1 MNKLLNQGFIDQKQ
15 LNENIRLSN
24 YSLTRIK
31 DLKTFIED
39 NVSYKYIVNCFLD
52 SGLEQMIKNNK
63 AQLDLLRF
71 IEERMNK
78 ISNQAYIDNTQ
89 LTENI
94 QMSQLILS
102 KIQYLK
108 TLIEHNISD
117 TGIAESLNSILDHL
131 IKINE
136 SQIELSKSI
145 ALSNGIIGV

>member
-1 MNKLLNQGFIDQKQ
+1 MNKLLNQGFIDKKQ

-31 DLKTFIED
+31 DLKNLIED
-39 NVSYKYIVNCFLD
+39 NVSYKYIASCFLD
-52 SGLEQMIKNNK
+52 SGLEQIIKNNK

-71 IEERMNK
+71 IEQRMNK
-78 ISNQAYIDNTQ
+78 ISKKAYIDETQ

-94 QMSQLILS
+94 QMSHLILS

-131 IKINE
+131 IKINK

-145 ALSNGIIGV
+145 ASNGIIGG